1 MTQLVSY
8 YKDKPVDLK
17 GKVEIAQHPIASS
30 TQFRSSEGAVQPGA
44 VYVVVPSTVTR
55 GLLVPFGAYDEWS
68 LRDRYNE
75 AIRIMNTLGASTI
88 VCESYRAVI
97 KRSGLRLLI
106 RGKGPDVTFQR
117 VENSGFDF
125 RHTGAGSVPRDPSPL
140 RWPDEPGFAA
150 AVVSVLGNKANQ
162 VSLNIRSNNNFSADG
177 SLGIR
182 LKQLGFELGGGHT
195 HTGIASLH
203 ITAQFPVPTR
213 KGWP

>member
-106 RGKGPDVTFQR
+106 GGKGPDVTFQR

-125 RHTGAGSVPRDPSPL
+125 RHTGRWECSARPL
-140 RWPDEPGFAA
+140 TI
-150 AVVSVLGNKANQ
+150 AVARRARVCGC
-162 VSLNIRSNNNFSADG
+162 R
-177 SLGIR
+177 
-182 LKQLGFELGGGHT
+182 
-195 HTGIASLH
+195 
-203 ITAQFPVPTR
+203 R
-213 KGWP
+213 KRPW

>member
-55 GLLVPFGAYDEWS
+55 GLLVPFGAY
-68 LRDRYNE
+68 NE

-88 VCESYRAVI
+88 VCESYHAVI

-106 RGKGPDVTFQR
+106 RG
-117 VENSGFDF
+117 
-125 RHTGAGSVPRDPSPL
+125 RDPM
-140 RWPDEPGFAA
+140 
-150 AVVSVLGNKANQ
+150 
-162 VSLNIRSNNNFSADG
+162 
-177 SLGIR
+177 
-182 LKQLGFELGGGHT
+182 
-195 HTGIASLH
+195 
-203 ITAQFPVPTR
+203 
-213 KGWP
+213 